1 MESRD
6 EVPAEKP
13 AAVGQPTL
21 VGNLLRSGGASS
33 NLNADGFL
41 LEYVTVLWKRK
52 WSILATTIVVLTL
65 YTISA
70 LRAVPLYVA
79 TGRIAINRETPV
91 NLGFK
96 EPEASAEEDFD
107 STVTLET
114 QVRILQSRIL
124 AAEVVKSMR
133 AQNNPLFDPGGNANA
148 MGAKPFDLNSPK
160 DAALAARVQGS
171 LSVKVLPGTRVIE
184 IQCTDPNPRLAAD
197 MVNQTIATYIEQNYK
212 TKYEATMQTSDWL
225 AHELTDLKLKMETSQ
240 AELIRYQ
247 MENNIFGVDDKQNLI
262 NSTLDDLNKRL
273 TEAQTDRIQKEAL
286 YNMAAEGHADLFAKE
301 QVGGTLIDQVRAR
314 QSELRTQYAQLRT
327 QFGASFPKLVEIDNQ
342 LKQLQAELDAEN
354 DRLSLKL
361 KSEYLAALQREKL
374 LNAALE
380 EQKTKSNELNR
391 GAIQYNIVRRDAET
405 YRSVYEGLLQKM
417 KEAGVS
423 VGLRSNNIRIVDSAW
438 VPTGPVS
445 PNIPRSMEIGL
456 ILGLLAGLGLAFVLE
471 SLDNTVRTPEQ
482 ALAIADAP
490 SLGVIPLG
498 STTGSNRDRKLA
510 WKTSTA
516 RETIALVTLVAPKS
530 DISESYR
537 SLRTAILLSSFKGPP
552 KLLLVTS
559 PLPGEGKTTTAVNIA
574 VVLAQKGSRVLLID
588 CDLRRPTIHKI
599 FDIPSQ
605 PGLSDFLVGVADSD
619 AVICPT
625 SLANLSVIP
634 AGAIP
639 PQPAELLGSAV
650 MKNCLNRW
658 RQEYDF
664 IIIDS
669 PPALSVTD
677 AVLLS
682 ADVDSVLLVLR
693 AGHTTKTALRRTC
706 GILGQVNAKI
716 LGTVL
721 NGLDVHTSDYQYYYY
736 GKYYGSSDPNKKYYS
751 GDHAHDSDETTVTRS

>member
-6 EVPAEKP
+6 EVTAEKP
-13 AAVGQPTL
+13 SAFRRPTME
-21 VGNLLRSGGASS
+21 GNLLRSGGASS

-41 LEYVTVLWKRK
+41 LEYVTILRKRG

-65 YTISA
+65 ATISA

-79 TGRIAINRETPV
+79 TGRIAVNRETPV

-96 EPEASAEEDFD
+96 DSEAFAEDFD
-107 STVTLET
+107 SAVILET
-114 QVRILQSRIL
+114 QVRILQSRVL

-133 AQNNPLFDPGGNANA
+133 AQNNPLFDPGGNASA

-184 IQCTDPNPRLAAD
+184 IQCTDSNPRLAAD
-197 MVNQTIATYIEQNYK
+197 LVNQTIATYIEQNYK
-212 TKYEATMQTSDWL
+212 TKYESTMQTSDWL

-247 MENNIFGVDDKQNLI
+247 KENNIFGVDDKQNLI

-273 TEAQTDRIQKEAL
+273 TEAQTDRIQKEAF
-286 YNMAAEGHADLFAKE
+286 YNMAAEGHADLFAKD
-301 QVGGTLIDQVRAR
+301 QAGGTLIDRLRAK

-342 LKQLQAELDAEN
+342 LKQLQAECDEEN

-361 KSEYLAALQREKL
+361 KSEYLAALRREKL
-374 LNAALE
+374 LNAALD
-380 EQKTKSNELNR
+380 EQKKKSNELNR
-391 GAIQYNIVRRDAET
+391 GAVQYDIVRRDAET

-423 VGLRSNNIRIVDSAW
+423 VGLRSNNVRIVDSAW
-438 VPTGPVS
+438 APTVPVS

-456 ILGLLAGLGLAFVLE
+456 ILGLLAGLGLAFILE

-482 ALAIADAP
+482 ALAIANAP
-490 SLGVIPLG
+490 SLGVVPLG
-498 STTGSNRDRKLA
+498 STTGSSRDRKLA
-510 WKTSTA
+510 WKSSTA
-516 RETIALVTLVAPKS
+516 REAMSLVTLAEPQS
-530 DISESYR
+530 DISEGYR

-559 PLPGEGKTTTAVNIA
+559 PLPGEGKTTTAVNTA

-605 PGLSDFLVGVADSD
+605 PGLSDFLAGVAD
-619 AVICPT
+619 ANTLICPT

-639 PQPAELLGSAV
+639 PQPAELLGSVV
-650 MKNCLNRW
+650 MRNCLTRW

-664 IIIDS
+664 ILIDS
-669 PPALSVTD
+669 PPVLSVTD

-682 ADVDSVLLVLR
+682 AEVDSVLLVLR

-706 GILGQVNAKI
+706 DILGQVNAKI

-721 NGLDVHTSDYQYYYY
+721 NGLDVHASEYQYYYY
-736 GKYYGSSDPNKKYYS
+736 GKYYGSSDPSKKYYS
-751 GDHAHDSDETTVTRS
+751 GDHAHDSVETTVTRS